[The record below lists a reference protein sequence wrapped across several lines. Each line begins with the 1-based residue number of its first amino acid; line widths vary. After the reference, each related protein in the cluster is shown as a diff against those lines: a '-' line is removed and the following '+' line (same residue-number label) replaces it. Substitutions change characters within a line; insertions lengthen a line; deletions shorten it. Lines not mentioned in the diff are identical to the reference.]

1 MNHISVWAKGLG
13 IAISSAI
20 VIAGNSAM
28 GAVSTNSQVKIPDNF
43 ADQQKISST
52 GKDTRI
58 ACIICYFND
67 NGVYVCEYF
76 DWC

>member
-1 MNHISVWAKGLG
+1 MNNISVWVKGLG

-28 GAVSTNSQVKIPDNF
+28 GAVSTDSQVKIPDNF
-43 ADQQKISST
+43 ADQQKISNT

-58 ACIICYFND
+58 TCIICYFNEE
-67 NGVYVCEYF
+67 NLYVCSVF